1 MSSADVA
8 ALMRDS
14 MMVALK
20 LGGPLLAVG
29 LVAGGLISVLQAV
42 TQVHEATLAF
52 IPKVVALGITL
63 VLLAPFMTQT
73 LIAYAHL
80 LFDRIITIGIS

>member
-1 MSSADVA
+1 MNSADVA

-14 MMVALK
+14 MVVALK

-29 LVAGGLISVLQAV
+29 LLVGALISVLQAV

-52 IPKVVALGITL
+52 IPKMLALGVTL

-73 LIAYAHL
+73 LIVYAHL
-80 LFDRIITIGIS
+80 LFDRIITIGMS